1 MFEQQHRKE
10 SQPQSCFRCHL
21 LFHFFRSD
29 PEMTLMSLFH
39 TFWALTSMTLM
50 KAYKWKKKNLMIE
63 KQIKVVSLQWHC
75 FAEIDWAIS
84 SVNASEKDSSGKP
97 PFQTASSW
105 YTRCTSNTHTNNFS
119 FLNSDVTPNV
129 VCIAIFSVKVCS
141 YPVKW
146 IFTLCSSL
154 CNMKLM
160 KCSNLSM
167 KLSTLKWQVFQFY
180 CPTHV
185 CTVLTNSCG
194 NIFLRKI
201 REMVHKNVCPG

>member
-1 MFEQQHRKE
+1 MSLTVSLLQKWPWDDPDVTV
-10 SQPQSCFRCHL
+10 SHL
-21 LFHFFRSD
+21 LSFDIDD
-29 PEMTLMSLFH
+29 PYESVQV
-39 TFWALTSMTLM
+39 
-50 KAYKWKKKNLMIE
+50 KKKNLMIE
-63 KQIKVVSLQWHC
+63 KQIKVLSLQWHC

-185 CTVLTNSCG
+185 LY
-194 NIFLRKI
+194 
-201 REMVHKNVCPG
+201 